1 MLSAAQTQVVTSCL
15 IMMRSFHPFCRCK
28 PAPESPCDSLAHVHL
43 LTAPE
48 EGGCPASTPRTLFI
62 HSLASSP
69 LTPLA
74 PQHLPRPSHG
84 SQPWQLLLLSTVLS
98 FTKPHTYFGFQK
110 ARAPGTHG
118 VQRGSCQH
126 PAAQHKASSDVP
138 CPHSLCPSQLMAAA
152 IS

>member
-1 MLSAAQTQVVTSCL
+1 MLSAAQTQVMTSSL

-48 EGGCPASTPRTLFI
+48 EGGCPASAPQSLFI
-62 HSLASSP
+62 HSLASSL

-74 PQHLPRPSHG
+74 PQHLPRPSHS

-98 FTKPHTYFGFQK
+98 FTKPRTSASKRQGLLALMVFSVG
-110 ARAPGTHG
+110 
-118 VQRGSCQH
+118 
-126 PAAQHKASSDVP
+126 PASTLQLSIRQAVMSPVPTVCVLAS
-138 CPHSLCPSQLMAAA
+138 
-152 IS
+152 